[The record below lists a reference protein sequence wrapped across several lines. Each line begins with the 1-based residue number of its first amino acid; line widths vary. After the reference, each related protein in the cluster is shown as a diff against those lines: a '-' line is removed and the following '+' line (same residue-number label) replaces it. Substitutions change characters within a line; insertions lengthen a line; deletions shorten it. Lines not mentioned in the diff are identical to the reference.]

1 MHMLN
6 LCMWLKFY
14 EPKYFFP
21 QNYSLLLCM
30 YIVHVCHSWH
40 VCLLLQ
46 TLNMDDLRSLTPS
59 DLSTNQASHV
69 TILIPPVQSAGVEQS
84 GQPRKQVE
92 HVDRHQQPSLSHKPQ
107 PPAVENASRKGSDL
121 KLKARRIQGLGKSR
135 KKGDRDDER
144 REVGDSRQGS
154 LCLSDLNTDSSS
166 FSPGRVGPLTTS
178 ETTDT
183 QTDFADRKRSNKW
196 SNFEKKTRSSG
207 FLTHTQQLNRCGS
220 IQLLHLEPTGAWN
233 SDRGGGYGG
242 GNVARREKGGSGCL
256 EHEFPGLPTVLKQ
269 FNDSIA
275 PRFGHFATSVRERDH
290 PSAMNIKGMPLLQ
303 LSHIH
308 DQAPP
313 LTPPPLT
320 STVAQHHQPR
330 QPMSHQFTGTSEIAP
345 RPLLIIPNQTF
356 APSASTVAAVHNQGI
371 PRVQSSPHPVSTSVQ
386 HSNFRLPQIP
396 IRPFVPLLLPP
407 HVVGLGA
414 NNSSTHN
421 STSFRGPPLLQLNDP
436 LSQMK
441 REGFKLLKMDSHGGS
456 TDEQKLDRVEQSVQP
471 VQVFREQQRYN
482 DKSNLPSL
490 MKGQTRKEQPAECGD
505 ERKSDLHISESAC
518 SLTTVTTTTEDSSEV
533 LPRGDKVGKPMPAGR
548 RQRRSQRVAWKLDHG
563 KRDKLADKDD
573 EDVDSAV
580 RVDKPTDEAS
590 HTKDKET
597 LVKDKVEHTETPP
610 LLPPPSSSATTV
622 ETKPLRQPQIFPT
635 GGEKRTKVAYPDEI
649 PLERLELRRLE
660 MKSSFLPLSPQH
672 EGSSVSP
679 QHEGNLQKANLTK
692 RECGTQSLSHSQ
704 LLSPAKVS
712 AVQTIDVGVQAEPPF
727 EVATVPE
734 RGDRDKPV
742 GTLSTSSTHT
752 GTQVSTTATVST
764 AVQVSPEN
772 FSGLSEKVDKVTE
785 GKEDGADSVMDSFDV
800 TSVSS
805 LESEEIQLSESDD
818 DVGEAPP
825 TGTKDNEFTPPP
837 LWYNSHSPIPIPIKK
852 TKTNKKADSSISNHD
867 EAPPPSSH
875 FTGFNATPPPPLPLA
890 PIGLKS
896 VANEQQI
903 SPKSSSP
910 SQIPESPRQ
919 HPSRY
924 IHVHVF
930 KHVHCVYKLIATCVC
945 HIHVH
950 VHVHVL
956 HASMYVQ
963 CIHVHVRA
971 SPQYIHTCTF
981 PFFIDY

>member
-1 MHMLN
+1 MSRSTLSHKNILSIMH
-6 LCMWLKFY
+6 
-14 EPKYFFP
+14 
-21 QNYSLLLCM
+21 
-30 YIVHVCHSWH
+30 VHCICHSWH

-69 TILIPPVQSAGVEQS
+69 TILIPPAQAAGVEQS

-92 HVDRHQQPSLSHKPQ
+92 HVDGHHKPSLSHKPQ
-107 PPAVENASRKGSDL
+107 PLTVENASRKGPDL
-121 KLKARRIQGLGKSR
+121 KLKARRIQGLRKSR

-144 REVGDSRQGS
+144 REVGDSRQES

-183 QTDFADRKRSNKW
+183 QTDFADRRRSNKW

-207 FLTHTQQLNRCGS
+207 FLTHTQQPNRCGS

-242 GNVARREKGGSGCL
+242 RNVARREEGGSGCL
-256 EHEFPGLPTVLKQ
+256 EHEFPGLPKVLKQ

-275 PRFGHFATSVRERDH
+275 PRFGHFATPVRERDQ

-303 LSHIH
+303 LSHVH

-320 STVAQHHQPR
+320 STVAQHHKPR

-356 APSASTVAAVHNQGI
+356 VPSASTVAAVHNQGI
-371 PRVQSSPHPVSTSVQ
+371 PRVQSSRHPVSTSVQ

-414 NNSSTHN
+414 SDTSTHN

-441 REGFKLLKMDSHGGS
+441 REGFQLLKMDSRGGS
-456 TDEQKLDRVEQSVQP
+456 TDEQKLDRVEQSAQP
-471 VQVFREQQRYN
+471 VQVLREQQRSN
-482 DKSNLPSL
+482 DRSNLPAL
-490 MKGQTRKEQPAECGD
+490 MKGQTHKEQPAECGD

-533 LPRGDKVGKPMPAGR
+533 LPRGDKVRKPMPAGR

-563 KRDKLADKDD
+563 KRDKLCDKDD

-580 RVDKPTDEAS
+580 RVDKPTHTVEAS
-590 HTKDKET
+590 ITKDKET
-597 LVKDKVEHTETPP
+597 LVKDKVEHPETPP
-610 LLPPPSSSATTV
+610 LLLPPSSPATTV

-635 GGEKRTKVAYPDEI
+635 GGEKRTKVVYPDEI

-660 MKSSFLPLSPQH
+660 MKSSFLPI
-672 EGSSVSP
+672 SP
-679 QHEGNLQKANLTK
+679 QHEGNLQKVNLTK

-712 AVQTIDVGVQAEPPF
+712 AVQTTDVGVQAEPPF
-727 EVATVPE
+727 EVATRTE
-734 RGDRDKPV
+734 RGERDKPV
-742 GTLSTSSTHT
+742 GTLSTSCTHT
-752 GTQVSTTATVST
+752 GTQASTTTTVST

-772 FSGLSEKVDKVTE
+772 FSALSEKVDKVTE
-785 GKEDGADSVMDSFDV
+785 GKEGGADSVMDSFDV

-818 DVGEAPP
+818 DVDEAPP

-837 LWYNSHSPIPIPIKK
+837 LWYNSHSPIPIPIKE

-896 VANEQQI
+896 ITSEQQT
-903 SPKSSSP
+903 SRKSSSP
-910 SQIPESPRQ
+910 SPIPESPCQ

-924 IHVHVF
+924 IHVLN
-930 KHVHCVYKLIATCVC
+930 VYMYIVC
-945 HIHVH
+945 
-950 VHVHVL
+950 
-956 HASMYVQ
+956 
-963 CIHVHVRA
+963 
-971 SPQYIHTCTF
+971 TN
-981 PFFIDY
+981 